1 MRLSQNQIFNSNLN
15 SILRNQQD
23 VNKATQQLNTQKRVL
38 SASDD
43 ASATARAMLFD
54 DRIQAND
61 QFTKNLTMLSSR
73 LDTQESVLENIK
85 TAIDSAYAKSIQAGN
100 GGLSDVDRETIAD
113 ELESIQDTILDLM
126 NSKSED
132 GKFIFSGYQDNTQ
145 TYSFDSATGKYVYNG
160 DQGQH
165 KIKVSEGVEI
175 RSSDNGFDVFE
186 SAEKRLNITSNTA
199 VVSGGITSASV
210 YVDEQGTFDKFHKA
224 NYNADPSAPAGANTF
239 DLVVTAGTPNTY
251 QLEQGGTVIST
262 GSFEG
267 NSVKVAGM
275 EFKYEGAGSGQIS
288 FDLEKPQKENIL
300 NTLESMIT
308 SLRDTS
314 ITGDDYKQV
323 LADGITGLDNAKI
336 KISQGQAGLGGRLNA
351 AKLVSDA
358 NSDLDV
364 DNKANKAALIEVDF
378 YSAISE
384 LTKHETALQASQATF
399 GRLTNLS
406 LLDYIR

>member
-1 MRLSQNQIFNSNLN
+1 MRLSQNQIFNTNLN

-23 VNKATQQLNTQKRVL
+23 VNKATQQLNSQKRVL

-43 ASATARAMLFD
+43 ASATSRAMLLD

-73 LDTQESVLENIK
+73 LDTQESVLKNIK
-85 TAIDSAYAKSIQAGN
+85 TAIDSAYSKAVQAGN
-100 GGLSDVDRETIAD
+100 GGLSDVDHEAIAD
-113 ELESIQDTILDLM
+113 ELEAIQDTILDLM
-126 NSKSED
+126 NAKSED
-132 GKFIFSGYQDNTQ
+132 GKYIFSGYQDNTQ
-145 TYSFDSATGKYVYNG
+145 TYSFDSASGKYVYNG

-165 KIKVSEGVEI
+165 KIKISEGVEV

-186 SAEKRLNITSNTA
+186 SAEKRLNVTSNTGT
-199 VVSGGITSASV
+199 VSGGVTSASV
-210 YVDEQGTFDKFHKA
+210 YVDEQGVFDKFHKA
-224 NYNADPSAPAGANTF
+224 NYNSDPSAPAGANTF
-239 DLVVTAGTPNTY
+239 DLVVAAGTPNTY

-267 NSVKVAGM
+267 NSVKVAGL
-275 EFKYEGAGSGQIS
+275 EFKYEGAAPGQIS

-308 SLRDTS
+308 SLRDPNLS
-314 ITGDDYKQV
+314 EQDYKQI
-323 LADGITGLDNAKI
+323 LADGMTGLDNAKI
-336 KISQGQAGLGGRLNA
+336 QVSQSQAGLGGRMNA
-351 AKLVSDA
+351 ADLVSTA
-358 NSDLDV
+358 NSDIDA
-364 DNKANKAALIEVDF
+364 DNKANKASLIEVDF